1 MTVEI
6 QAYGTNLY
14 AALNVSEVFRCLF
27 GGEAYLSHWDIFQR
41 KTSLEIYREREKKK
55 NTPYFLL
62 TAEIM
67 IVEVELSLIAFF
79 SACTQCTTASIK
91 TTCFCST
98 STCKDQ
104 IARSSSQSQV

>member
-6 QAYGTNLY
+6 QAYATNLY

-55 NTPYFLL
+55 YSLLFADSRNHDRGSGTFPDSIFFCMHTVYNCLHQNNLFLQYQHL
-62 TAEIM
+62 QRPN
-67 IVEVELSLIAFF
+67 S
-79 SACTQCTTASIK
+79 
-91 TTCFCST
+91 
-98 STCKDQ
+98 
-104 IARSSSQSQV
+104 